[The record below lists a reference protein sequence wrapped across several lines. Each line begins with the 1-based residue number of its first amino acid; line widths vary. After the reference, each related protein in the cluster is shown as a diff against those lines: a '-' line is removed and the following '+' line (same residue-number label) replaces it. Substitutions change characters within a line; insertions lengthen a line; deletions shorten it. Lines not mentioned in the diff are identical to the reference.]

1 MKKSSVIKT
10 CYESSHI
17 YMYLNLY
24 LVIILIMVVF
34 FIGELSN
41 KNFHNQTGLS
51 SESFNSMCFLHHD
64 NYDIFNILTMILFF
78 LHIHTCMLSLSFLCV
93 PIVCSY
99 LHNDEYIFS

>member
-51 SESFNSMCFLHHD
+51 SESFNSMCFLNHD
-64 NYDIFNILTMILFF
+64 NYDIFNITIILFF
-78 LHIHTCMLSLSFLCV
+78 LHIHTFMLSLSFLCV

>member
-1 MKKSSVIKT
+1 MKISSVIKT

-17 YMYLNLY
+17 YMHLNLY
-24 LVIILIMVVF
+24 LVIILIMVVY

-51 SESFNSMCFLHHD
+51 SESFNSMYFLHHD
-64 NYDIFNILTMILFF
+64 HYDIFDILTIILFF
-78 LHIHTCMLSLSFLCV
+78 LHIHTCMLSLSFLCG